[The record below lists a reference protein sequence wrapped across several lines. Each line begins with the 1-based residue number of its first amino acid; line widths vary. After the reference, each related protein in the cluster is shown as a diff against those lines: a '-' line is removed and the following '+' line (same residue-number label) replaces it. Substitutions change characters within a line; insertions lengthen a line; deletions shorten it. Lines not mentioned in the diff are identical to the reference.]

1 MVLSSLNVAMS
12 LSIAGNKGNSG
23 RVSYILDIYISMCV
37 SSNPVKG
44 RIKLGHPKDLIIT
57 LFDLIF
63 RKNVGTAV
71 SCSLV
76 IQVLLYVRFS
86 TIFDAI

>member
-1 MVLSSLNVAMS
+1 M
-12 LSIAGNKGNSG
+12 
-23 RVSYILDIYISMCV
+23 

-76 IQVLLYVRFS
+76 IQVLLYVRVS